1 MNTVPIQPIYKPPI
15 PTAPVISSVPTTG
28 PSTGSYMNPY
38 GALDKTSNFI
48 SNTSNTIS
56 SSIDNLSKNV
66 SQNINQFSNAAVV
79 SPDASSSYLSS
90 NTLIAKFAFLIL
102 VIIVFLFLLNLGIML
117 IQYFYSPSEDPYL
130 IKGMVSGTEPV
141 TIHQDPNNSD
151 SILINRSN
159 NESTGLEFTWSVWL
173 HINEL
178 ENQKRVYQHIF
189 NKGDTSFSSNGITNI
204 NNGPGLYL
212 INNNSSMNVGSAQL
226 RVVMDSNNKS
236 DNNYIDIK
244 EVPIKKWIH
253 VAIRMQNTVMDVY
266 VNGIIAGRLTMTDV
280 PKQNYNNVNVNQE
293 GGFKGKLS
301 NLRYYSRALNV
312 FEINNVVSTG
322 PNLETYLP
330 VENTPYYGYL
340 SQLWYS
346 SKV

>member
-1 MNTVPIQPIYKPPI
+1 MNPAPIQPIYKPPI
-15 PTAPVISSVPTTG
+15 PTTPVISSVPTTG
-28 PSTGSYMNPY
+28 NSTLGNP
-38 GALDKTSNFI
+38 LDKTMSLI
-48 SNTSNTIS
+48 NTTTNTIS
-56 SSIDNLSKNV
+56 SSIDKLSKNV
-66 SQNINQFSNAAVV
+66 SDNISQFSNAANVNT
-79 SPDASSSYLSS
+79 DASTSYLSS

-130 IKGMVSGTEPV
+130 IKGMVSGTDPV
-141 TIHQDPNNSD
+141 TIQQDPNNSD
-151 SILINRSN
+151 SILIRRSN

-173 HINEL
+173 YINEL
-178 ENQKRVYQHIF
+178 NDKERVHQHIF
-189 NKGDTSFSSNGITNI
+189 NKGDNSYTQSANDKMGIADI

-244 EVPIKKWIH
+244 EVPIKKWVH

-280 PKQNYNNVNVNQE
+280 PKQNYNNINVNQNY
-293 GGFKGKLS
+293 GFNGKLS

>member
-1 MNTVPIQPIYKPPI
+1 MNPAPIQPIYKPPI
-15 PTAPVISSVPTTG
+15 PTTPVISSVPTTG
-28 PSTGSYMNPY
+28 NSTLGNP
-38 GALDKTSNFI
+38 LDKTMSLI
-48 SNTSNTIS
+48 NTTTNTIS
-56 SSIDNLSKNV
+56 SSIDKLSKNV
-66 SQNINQFSNAAVV
+66 SDNISQFSNAANVNT
-79 SPDASSSYLSS
+79 DASTSYLSS

-102 VIIVFLFLLNLGIML
+102 IIIVFLFLLNLGIML

-130 IKGMVSGTEPV
+130 IKGMVSGTDPV
-141 TIHQDPNNSD
+141 TIQQDPNNSD
-151 SILINRSN
+151 SILIRRSN

-178 ENQKRVYQHIF
+178 EDQKNVYQHIF
-189 NKGDTSFSSNGITNI
+189 NKGDTSFSSKGIANI

-244 EVPIKKWIH
+244 EVPIKKWVH

-280 PKQNYNNVNVNQE
+280 PKQNYNNINVNQNY
-293 GGFKGKLS
+293 GFNGKLS

>member
-1 MNTVPIQPIYKPPI
+1 MNPAPIQPIYKPPI

-28 PSTGSYMNPY
+28 NSTLGNP
-38 GALDKTSNFI
+38 LDKTMSLIN
-48 SNTSNTIS
+48 STTNTIS
-56 SSIDNLSKNV
+56 STIDNLTKNV
-66 SQNINQFSNAAVV
+66 SNNISQFSNAAIVNA
-79 SPDASSSYLSS
+79 DASTSYLSS

-130 IKGMVSGTEPV
+130 IKGMVSGTDPV
-141 TIHQDPNNSD
+141 TIQQDPNNSD
-151 SILINRSN
+151 SILIRRSN

-178 ENQKRVYQHIF
+178 EDQKNVYQHIF
-189 NKGDTSFSSNGITNI
+189 NKGDTSFSSKGIANI

-244 EVPIKKWIH
+244 EVPIKKWVH
-253 VAIRMQNTVMDVY
+253 VAIRMQNTVMDIY

-280 PKQNYNNVNVNQE
+280 PKQNYNNINVNQNY
-293 GGFKGKLS
+293 GFNGKLS

>member
-1 MNTVPIQPIYKPPI
+1 MNPVPIQPIYKPPI
-15 PTAPVISSVPTTG
+15 PTAPVISPGPTTG
-28 PSTGSYMNPY
+28 TSTLGYP
-38 GALDKTSNFI
+38 LDKTMSLIN
-48 SNTSNTIS
+48 NTTNTIS
-56 SSIDNLSKNV
+56 SSINNLSKNV
-66 SQNINQFSNAAVV
+66 SENINQFSNAASVNA
-79 SPDASSSYLSS
+79 DASSSYLSS

-178 ENQKRVYQHIF
+178 EDQQRVYQHVF

-212 INNNSSMNVGSAQL
+212 INNKSSMNVGSAEL

-244 EVPIKKWIH
+244 EVPIKKWVH

-330 VENTPYYGYL
+330 VESPKYYGYL

>member
-1 MNTVPIQPIYKPPI
+1 MNPAPIQPIYKPPI
-15 PTAPVISSVPTTG
+15 PTAPVISSVPTTSS
-28 PSTGSYMNPY
+28 STLSNP
-38 GALDKTSNFI
+38 LDKTMSLIN
-48 SNTSNTIS
+48 STTNTIS

-66 SQNINQFSNAAVV
+66 SANISQFSNAASVNA
-79 SPDASSSYLSS
+79 DASTSYLSS

-130 IKGMVSGTEPV
+130 IKGMVSGTDPV
-141 TIHQDPNNSD
+141 TIQQDPNNSD
-151 SILINRSN
+151 SILIRRSN

-178 ENQKRVYQHIF
+178 EDQKNVYQHIF
-189 NKGDTSFSSNGITNI
+189 NKGDTSFSSKGIANI

-244 EVPIKKWIH
+244 EVPIKKWVH

-266 VNGIIAGRLTMTDV
+266 INGIIAGRLTMTDV
-280 PKQNYNNVNVNQE
+280 PKQNYNNINVNQNY
-293 GGFKGKLS
+293 GFNGKLS

>member
-1 MNTVPIQPIYKPPI
+1 MNPAPIQPIYKPPI
-15 PTAPVISSVPTTG
+15 PTTPVISSVPTTSS
-28 PSTGSYMNPY
+28 STLSNP
-38 GALDKTSNFI
+38 LDKTMSLIN
-48 SNTSNTIS
+48 STTNTIS

-66 SQNINQFSNAAVV
+66 SDNISQFSNAANVNA
-79 SPDASSSYLSS
+79 DASSSYLSS

-130 IKGMVSGTEPV
+130 IKGMVSGTDPV
-141 TIHQDPNNSD
+141 TIQQDPNNSD
-151 SILINRSN
+151 SILIRRSN

-178 ENQKRVYQHIF
+178 EDQKNVYQHIF
-189 NKGDTSFSSNGITNI
+189 NKGDTSFSSKGIANI

-244 EVPIKKWIH
+244 EVPIKKWVH

-280 PKQNYNNVNVNQE
+280 PKQNYNNINVNQNY
-293 GGFKGKLS
+293 GFNGKLS

>member
-1 MNTVPIQPIYKPPI
+1 MNPVPIQPIYKAPI
-15 PTAPVISSVPTTG
+15 PTGPVISSGPTRG
-28 PSTGSYMNPY
+28 PSTLGNP
-38 GALDKTSNFI
+38 LDKTMSLIN
-48 SNTSNTIS
+48 NTTNTIS

-66 SQNINQFSNAAVV
+66 SENINQFSNAASVNA
-79 SPDASSSYLSS
+79 DASSSYLSS

-141 TIHQDPNNSD
+141 TIPQDPNNSD

-173 HINEL
+173 YINEL
-178 ENQKRVYQHIF
+178 EDQKNVYQHIF
-189 NKGDTSFSSNGITNI
+189 NKGDTSFSSKGIANI

-226 RVVMDSNNKS
+226 RLVMDSNNKS

-244 EVPIKKWIH
+244 EVPIKKWVH

-280 PKQNYNNVNVNQE
+280 PKQNYNNINVNQNY
-293 GGFKGKLS
+293 GFNGKLS

>member
-1 MNTVPIQPIYKPPI
+1 MNPAPIQPIYKPPI
-15 PTAPVISSVPTTG
+15 PTTPVISSVPTTG
-28 PSTGSYMNPY
+28 NSTLGNP
-38 GALDKTSNFI
+38 LDKTMSLI
-48 SNTSNTIS
+48 NTTTNTIS
-56 SSIDNLSKNV
+56 SSIDKLSKNV
-66 SQNINQFSNAAVV
+66 TENINQFSNAASVNA
-79 SPDASSSYLSS
+79 DASTSYLSS

-130 IKGMVSGTEPV
+130 IKGMVSGTDPV
-141 TIHQDPNNSD
+141 TIQQDPNNSD
-151 SILINRSN
+151 SILIRRSN

-178 ENQKRVYQHIF
+178 EDQKNVYQHIF
-189 NKGDTSFSSNGITNI
+189 NKGDTSFSSKGIANI

-244 EVPIKKWIH
+244 EVPIKKWVH

-280 PKQNYNNVNVNQE
+280 PKQNYNNINVNQNY
-293 GGFKGKLS
+293 GFNGKLS

>member
-1 MNTVPIQPIYKPPI
+1 MNPVPIQPIYKPPI
-15 PTAPVISSVPTTG
+15 PTAPVISSGPTRG
-28 PSTGSYMNPY
+28 PSTLGNP
-38 GALDKTSNFI
+38 LDKTMSLIN
-48 SNTSNTIS
+48 NTTNTIS
-56 SSIDNLSKNV
+56 SSIDKLSKNV
-66 SQNINQFSNAAVV
+66 SENINQFSNAASVNA
-79 SPDASSSYLSS
+79 DASSSYLSS

-178 ENQKRVYQHIF
+178 EDQQRVYQHVF

-212 INNNSSMNVGSAQL
+212 INNKSSMNVGSAEL

-244 EVPIKKWIH
+244 EVPIKKWVH

-266 VNGIIAGRLTMTDV
+266 VNGIITGRLTMTDV

-330 VENTPYYGYL
+330 VESPKYYGYL

>member
-1 MNTVPIQPIYKPPI
+1 MNPAPIQPIYKPPI
-15 PTAPVISSVPTTG
+15 PTTPVISSVPTTG
-28 PSTGSYMNPY
+28 NSTLGNP
-38 GALDKTSNFI
+38 LDKTMSLIN
-48 SNTSNTIS
+48 STTNTIS

-66 SQNINQFSNAAVV
+66 TENINKFSNAASVNA
-79 SPDASSSYLSS
+79 DASSSYLSS

-130 IKGMVSGTEPV
+130 IKGMVSGTDPV
-141 TIHQDPNNSD
+141 TIQQDSNNSD
-151 SILINRSN
+151 SILIRRSN

-178 ENQKRVYQHIF
+178 EDQKNVYQHIF
-189 NKGDTSFSSNGITNI
+189 NKGDTSFSSKGIANI

-244 EVPIKKWIH
+244 EVPIKKWVH

-266 VNGIIAGRLTMTDV
+266 INGIIAGRLTMTDV
-280 PKQNYNNVNVNQE
+280 PKQNYNNINVNQNY
-293 GGFKGKLS
+293 GFNGKLS

>member
-1 MNTVPIQPIYKPPI
+1 MNTAPIQPIYKPPI
-15 PTAPVISSVPTTG
+15 PTAPIISSVPTTG
-28 PSTGSYMNPY
+28 PSTNSYMNPY

-56 SSIDNLSKNV
+56 SSLDNMSKNV
-66 SQNINQFSNAAVV
+66 SENINQFSNAAVV
-79 SPDASSSYLSS
+79 NPDASSSYLSS

-102 VIIVFLFLLNLGIML
+102 VIIVFLFLLNLGIMI
-117 IQYFYSPSEDPYL
+117 IQYFYSHSEDPYL
-130 IKGMVSGTEPV
+130 IKGMTSGTNPV
-141 TIHQDPNNSD
+141 IIQQDPNNTD

-178 ENQKRVYQHIF
+178 EDQKRVYQHIF
-189 NKGDTSFSSNGITNI
+189 NKGDTSFSSNGIANM
-204 NNGPGLYL
+204 NNGPGLYV
-212 INNNSSMNVGSAQL
+212 INKNSSVNVGSAEL

-244 EVPIKKWIH
+244 DVPIKKWVH
-253 VAIRMQNTVMDVY
+253 VAIRMQNTIMDVY
-266 VNGIIAGRLTMTDV
+266 VNGIVAGRLTMTDV

-293 GGFKGKLS
+293 GGFKGNLS
-301 NLRYYSRALNV
+301 NLRYYNRALNV
-312 FEINNVVSTG
+312 FEINNVVSSG
-322 PNLETYLP
+322 PSLETYLP
-330 VENTPYYGYL
+330 VESPQYFGYL